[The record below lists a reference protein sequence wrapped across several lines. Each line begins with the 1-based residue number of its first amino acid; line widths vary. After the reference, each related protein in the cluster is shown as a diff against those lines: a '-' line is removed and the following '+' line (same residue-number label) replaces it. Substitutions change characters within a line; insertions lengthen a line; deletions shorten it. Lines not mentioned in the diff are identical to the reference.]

1 MKKVAVRFK
10 NQYGEFSKEYHYVTS
25 ISNLKQGDIVI
36 VESKD
41 FYGVAVFEEYVSNDV
56 KASKFVIQK
65 LDISEI
71 ERDKDLARKID
82 EVKRKIDER
91 VRELTYINNLKNL
104 AKEDTTLNYLVETL
118 ESLNST
124 EKVNEVVRNAK

>member
-10 NQYGEFSKEYHYVTS
+10 NQYGEYSKQYNYVTS
-25 ISNLKQGDIVI
+25 INNLKQGDIVI

-65 LDISEI
+65 LDISEV

-91 VRELTYINNLKNL
+91 VRELTYMNNLKKL
-104 AKEDTTLNYLVETL
+104 AEEDTTLNYLVGTL
-118 ESLNST
+118 ESLNLS
-124 EKVNEVVRNAK
+124 EKANEVVRNVE